1 MVALGPLEPKTKEK
15 LNLGRNRFRRRPIE
29 ILVHI
34 PHNSNSENYSQKL
47 LYLVKVF
54 KPPQM
59 KVDIYVNS
67 NNKGGH

>member
-34 PHNSNSENYSQKL
+34 PYNSNSENYGQKL

-59 KVDIYVNS
+59 KVDIYVKS